1 MSQISLNIYTHRKL
15 YVGVSSLKVKNI
27 ILLTLNIKM
36 SVKRSRGF
44 FVAVVVVIL
53 KYSFY
58 KMLL

>member
-1 MSQISLNIYTHRKL
+1 M
-15 YVGVSSLKVKNI
+15 GVSSLKVKNI

-44 FVAVVVVIL
+44 FFCLFFAVVVVIL

>member
-1 MSQISLNIYTHRKL
+1 M
-15 YVGVSSLKVKNI
+15 GVSVLKVKNI

-36 SVKRSRGF
+36 AVKRSRVF

>member
-1 MSQISLNIYTHRKL
+1 M
-15 YVGVSSLKVKNI
+15 GVSVLKVKNI
-27 ILLTLNIKM
+27 ILLTLNKKM
-36 SVKRSRGF
+36 SVKRSRGFFF